1 MPGILG
7 RDQVRFGQR
16 LAGARAQI
24 SKIADGCCHNI
35 QSPWRT
41 SHYNFALDTTNFR
54 RVSLP
59 VAMPTTQLRI
69 SRATLG
75 AALAAA
81 VLASA
86 LLASCMGLPPTAVEQ
101 PQTSAPAANAAR
113 PSTASGYELAAKQR
127 TGAEQARLQLLAAQ
141 EWLNANRVAEAQRVL
156 ASINIAL
163 TPEQL
168 IERRLIEAEI
178 TLALGQ
184 PQQAWNQVAT
194 IGEPT
199 GTPTAPLYFAVRE
212 RIALGAGRPVDA
224 IRAETAGEHLT
235 TDPAE
240 RTRQRQGLLAG
251 LRQLKDR
258 GVRLDVQPSS
268 DPLVRG
274 WLELAALSS
283 GGHGAATGSSADT
296 ARWRTSYPDHPA
308 SELTRE
314 AYPAEVPFTG
324 TVRQIA
330 LLLPLTG
337 PNSGAALRVQDGFQ
351 YAYNRLNAGERPE
364 LKVYD
369 TGTLAVPDALAQAR
383 SEGAQ
388 IIVGPLTHDE
398 INAAADAGGGIPIL
412 ALNTLS
418 GSHAARPGFYQY
430 ALSPE
435 DEARQVARRLLAS
448 GLRRGAVLVAAG
460 KDWSEWGARV
470 QAAFS
475 EELQRGGGELLT
487 QVRFDPDEHDFGAPI
502 HATLGTD
509 QSEARR
515 ERLERVLGTKLQLE
529 PRRRADLQFIFVAGP
544 PVAVRLLRPQLS
556 FQNAGDV
563 PIFSTSDAYGAEA
576 GEANQDLEGIQFP
589 DLPWLVPD
597 GGRLDELH
605 RQVEQ
610 SEGGATTSRSRFF
623 AFGYDACQLALAI
636 TAAGRDRSRVAI
648 DGLTGQLTIDGEGY
662 IRREGVWVQIHNGTA
677 LLSGAPVAPAAP

>member
-1 MPGILG
+1 
-7 RDQVRFGQR
+7 
-16 LAGARAQI
+16 
-24 SKIADGCCHNI
+24 
-35 QSPWRT
+35 
-41 SHYNFALDTTNFR
+41 
-54 RVSLP
+54 
-59 VAMPTTQLRI
+59 MPTKQMRI
-69 SRATLG
+69 TRLTSG
-75 AALAAA
+75 AAWLA
-81 VLASA
+81 LLLGSA
-86 LLASCMGLPPTAVEQ
+86 LLAACMGLPPRPVEQ
-101 PQTSAPAANAAR
+101 PQTSTPAANAAR
-113 PSTASGYELAAKQR
+113 PSTASGYEQAAKQR
-127 TGAEQARLQLLAAQ
+127 TGTEQARLQLLAAQ
-141 EWLNANRVAEAQRVL
+141 EWVNANRVAEAQRVL
-156 ASINIAL
+156 AGISMVL
-163 TPEQL
+163 TPEQQ
-168 IERRLIEAEI
+168 IERRLIESEI

-184 PQQAWNQVAT
+184 PQQAWNQVAG
-194 IGEPT
+194 ISEPT

-224 IRAETAGEHLT
+224 IRAETAGERLS

-240 RTRQRQGLLAG
+240 RSRQRQGLLAG

-258 GVRLDVQPSS
+258 GVRLDVQPST

-274 WLELAALSS
+274 WLELAALA
-283 GGHGAATGSSADT
+283 GGGRGAAIGSAADA
-296 ARWRTSYPDHPA
+296 ARWRASYPDHPA
-308 SELTRE
+308 TELTRE
-314 AYPAEVPFTG
+314 TFTPEIPFTG
-324 TVRQIA
+324 AVRQIA

-337 PNSGAALRVQDGFQ
+337 PNSGAAVRVQDGFQ

-369 TGTLAVPDALAQAR
+369 TGALSVSDALAQAR

-398 INAAADAGGGIPIL
+398 INAAADASSAVPIL
-412 ALNTLS
+412 ALNTLT
-418 GSHAARPGFYQY
+418 GSRAPRPGFYQF

-448 GLRRGAVLVAAG
+448 GLRRGAALVAAG

-470 QAAFS
+470 QAAFNQ
-475 EELQRGGGELLT
+475 ELQSGGGELLT
-487 QVRFDPDEHDFGAPI
+487 QTRFDPDEHDFGAPI

-544 PVAVRLLRPQLS
+544 AVAVRLLRPQLS

-563 PIFSTSDAYGAEA
+563 PIFSTSDAYSAEA
-576 GEANQDLEGIQFP
+576 GEANQDLEGVQFP

-610 SEGGATTSRSRFF
+610 SQGGASTSRSRLF

-636 TAAGRDRSRVAI
+636 TAAGRDRSRVMI
-648 DGLTGQLTIDGEGY
+648 DGLTGQLSIDGEGY
-662 IRREGVWVQIHNGTA
+662 IRREGVWVQLHNGTA
-677 LLSGAPVAPAAP
+677 LLSGAPVPPAAP